1 MIDFYCLINPI
12 VWQLYNSLLNNELRS
27 KVSCFL
33 YVHMQNT
40 AGQVW
45 DASFSIQALLA
56 IDLSDEIGQT
66 LMKGHD
72 FLKKSQVF
80 HIII

>member
-1 MIDFYCLINPI
+1 
-12 VWQLYNSLLNNELRS
+12 LYSSLLNNELRS
-27 KVSCFL
+27 KVSYFL

-56 IDLSDEIGQT
+56 TNLSGEIGQT

>member
-1 MIDFYCLINPI
+1 MIDFYCYVISI
-12 VWQLYNSLLNNELRS
+12 AWQLYSNLLNNELRS
-27 KVSCFL
+27 KVSYFL
-33 YVHMQNT
+33 YVHMQNS